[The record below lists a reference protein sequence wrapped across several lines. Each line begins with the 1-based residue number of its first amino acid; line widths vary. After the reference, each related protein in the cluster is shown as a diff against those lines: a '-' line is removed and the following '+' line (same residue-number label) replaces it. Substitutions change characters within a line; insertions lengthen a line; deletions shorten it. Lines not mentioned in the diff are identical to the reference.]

1 MNGGNLKTM
10 ISKQDPNQL
19 PEHDFISWYLDDI
32 LTDKENPAAGVEGCI
47 LAIAY
52 SRAQEILTKHGV
64 ELEIVM
70 EIRDPEVE
78 LTYLIKSC

>member
-1 MNGGNLKTM
+1 MM
-10 ISKQDPNQL
+10 ISEQDPNQL

-47 LAIAY
+47 LARAY
-52 SRAQEILTKHGV
+52 NRAQVILAKHGV
-64 ELEIVM
+64 ELKIVM
-70 EIRDPEVE
+70 VIRDPEVE

>member
-1 MNGGNLKTM
+1 M
-10 ISKQDPNQL
+10 ISEQDPNQL
-19 PEHDFISWYLDDI
+19 PETDFTSWYIDDI
-32 LTDKENPAAGVEGCI
+32 LVDRQNPAAGVEGCI
-47 LAIAY
+47 LARAY
-52 SRAQEILTKHGV
+52 NRAQEVLAKHGV